1 METREVLAA
10 ATPSGTAE
18 ADGLARLAGQV
29 RRDLALLNH
38 PPAAWTL
45 PATGPDG
52 RPALD
57 VLVVGAGM
65 CGQTAAFAL
74 LREGISN
81 LRVVDRSARGAE
93 GPWGT
98 FARMET
104 LRSPKHLTGPDL
116 GIPSLTFRAW
126 YEAQAGDAGWRD
138 LTKIPR
144 LDWLRYLLFVRDA
157 AGIPVENGV
166 AVTALS
172 PVQAPVPAP
181 AEGTAGGLIAAA
193 LDGPAGP
200 ETVFCR
206 KVVLACGREGSGGR
220 RLPELGGTGGAR
232 LLHAADPIDFA
243 ALRGSRVAVLGAS
256 ASAVD
261 NAATALEAGAAEVT
275 LFVRRRHFPQVNTS
289 KWASFPGFLRGY
301 AALDDGGRWRFMT
314 RIMAAG
320 TPPPHE
326 SVLRCTRHP
335 GFRIRFGEGW
345 TGVSEGP
352 DGFVVETARG
362 RYPVEAAIVATGF
375 DVDLVQRPEL
385 AAFRDAIL
393 TWGDRVAPD
402 EAAAH
407 PEAARFPYL
416 GDGME
421 LRERSP
427 GTMPSLGRLHVFNWG
442 VTLSHGALA
451 GDIPGLGIGATRLAQ
466 AVVRDLFVSD
476 AARHAER
483 MRAHEDDELA
493 PTPYFV
499 PREAR

>member
-1 METREVLAA
+1 MTRTETGPGA
-10 ATPSGTAE
+10 
-18 ADGLARLAGQV
+18 ADGLARLAREV
-29 RRDLALLNH
+29 RRDLARLNH

-74 LREGISN
+74 LREGVSN
-81 LRVVDRSARGAE
+81 LRVVDRAARGAE

-116 GIPSLTFRAW
+116 GVPSLTFRAW
-126 YEAQAGDAGWRD
+126 FEAQAGEAGWRD
-138 LTKIPR
+138 LGKIPR

-166 AVTALS
+166 AVTAL
-172 PVQAPVPAP
+172 AP
-181 AEGTAGGLIAAA
+181 AAGDGLVAAA
-193 LDGPAGP
+193 LDGPSGP
-200 ETVFCR
+200 ETVFAR

-220 RLPELGGTGGAR
+220 RRPELGGGGR
-232 LLHAADPIDFA
+232 VLHAADPIDFA
-243 ALRGSRVAVLGAS
+243 ALRGGRVAVLGAS

-301 AALDDGGRWRFMT
+301 AGLDDDARWRFAT
-314 RIMAAG
+314 HILAAG

-352 DGFVVETARG
+352 DGLVVETARG

-393 TWGDRVAPD
+393 TWGDRVAPH

-416 GDGME
+416 GDGLE
-421 LRERSP
+421 LRERVP
-427 GTMPSLGRLHVFNWG
+427 GAMPALSRIHVFNWG

-466 AVVRDLFVSD
+466 ALVRDLFLAD
-476 AARHAER
+476 ADRYAER

-499 PREAR
+499 PRAER

>member
-1 METREVLAA
+1 MDIHHDDASVKRPAGSGLAA
-10 ATPSGTAE
+10 LAAE
-18 ADGLARLAGQV
+18 V
-29 RRDLALLNH
+29 RRDLARLNH

-45 PATGPDG
+45 PAEGPDG

-74 LREGISN
+74 LREGVSN
-81 LRVVDRSARGAE
+81 IRVIDRAPRGAE

-126 YEAQAGDAGWRD
+126 WEAQVGEAGWRD

-144 LDWLRYLLFVRDA
+144 LDWLRYLLWVRET
-157 AGIPVENGV
+157 AGIPVEND
-166 AVTALS
+166 TALEHLW
-172 PVQAPVPAP
+172 P
-181 AEGTAGGLIAAA
+181 AGGLVGAA
-193 LDGPAGP
+193 LAGPAGP
-200 ETVFCR
+200 ETVHAR
-206 KVVLACGREGSGGR
+206 KVVLACGRDGSGGR
-220 RLPELGGTGGAR
+220 RMPAFGTEGSGR
-232 LLHAADPIDFA
+232 LFHASDPIDFA
-243 ALRGSRVAVLGAS
+243 RFRGGRVAVLGAS
-256 ASAVD
+256 ASAAD
-261 NAATALEAGAAEVT
+261 NAAAALEAGAAEVV
-275 LFVRRRHFPQVNTS
+275 LFVRRRHFPQVNKS

-301 AALDDGGRWRFMT
+301 AALDDRQRWAITTYM
-314 RIMAAG
+314 MGEG

-335 GFRIRFGEGW
+335 GFAIRFGEGW
-345 TGVSEGP
+345 TGIAEAPG
-352 DGFVVETARG
+352 GLVVETARG
-362 RYPVEAAIVATGF
+362 RTPVDAAVVAAGF
-375 DVDLVQRPEL
+375 EVDLVRRAEL

-393 TWGDRVAPD
+393 TWGERVLAA

-416 GDGME
+416 GDGMQLLE
-421 LRERSP
+421 REP
-427 GTMPSLGRLHVFNWG
+427 GACPDLGRLHVFNWG

-466 AVVRDLFVSD
+466 ALVRDLFAAD
-476 AARHAER
+476 ADRYVER
-483 MRAHEDDELA
+483 MRAHEDDELG
-493 PTPYFV
+493 PTGYFV
-499 PREAR
+499 PPGER